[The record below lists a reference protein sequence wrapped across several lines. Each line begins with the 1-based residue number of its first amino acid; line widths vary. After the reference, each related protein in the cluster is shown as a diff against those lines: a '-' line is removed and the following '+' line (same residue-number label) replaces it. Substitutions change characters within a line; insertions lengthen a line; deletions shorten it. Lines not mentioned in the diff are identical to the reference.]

1 MSGSK
6 EIAFYNPRM
15 TIGDYIWEIF
25 SNIYYFAKDFQ
36 TLLAALI
43 VIFGGRAVYRREMK
57 IHREKQK
64 EKSKATAL
72 YLQNK
77 IEEILTS
84 LVAFSTLAVEQ
95 FNSQKK
101 EIGKGVNP
109 LETLLPMTAGFY
121 DKEDF
126 FTNREILTDIYFLE
140 IEKKSISLF
149 FSSFEELRII
159 LKGPAYPWDLPSG
172 LKKGNLG
179 EAEFKLIK
187 QTNLEIYKMYLAY
200 IESPLKW
207 GIRAVETLHQAEA
220 ASRFAGVRSKG
231 RIQDWHALVAQKDEL
246 VATMRQQKYADL
258 LPSYNTIA
266 YMEGRA

>member
-1 MSGSK
+1 
-6 EIAFYNPRM
+6 M

-207 GIRAVETLHQAEA
+207 GIRAVETLSEVTNYKHHNLEKLYEGLENLKKARKNFQEEVKKDTKVTKKSELDKSQKRQTFTKKHQ
-220 ASRFAGVRSKG
+220 
-231 RIQDWHALVAQKDEL
+231 
-246 VATMRQQKYADL
+246 
-258 LPSYNTIA
+258 
-266 YMEGRA
+266 